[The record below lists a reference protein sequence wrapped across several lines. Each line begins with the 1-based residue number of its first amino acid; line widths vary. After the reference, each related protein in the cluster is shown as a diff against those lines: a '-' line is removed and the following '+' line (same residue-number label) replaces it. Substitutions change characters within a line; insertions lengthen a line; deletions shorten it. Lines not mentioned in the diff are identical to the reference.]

1 MMRHVRDQGGFT
13 LIEMLVA
20 MVISLIVMGAAIAIL
35 TVILND
41 SRYDNFRTSAQA
53 DAQTMVDRL
62 SRELR
67 SASAPSAGSPGL
79 LATATSYDIAF
90 QTVNPAPGSAP
101 SGNPSN
107 QIWVRYCLDGSDTLW
122 RQSTTPSSTTSTLPD
137 TSACPSTS
145 SAWVTAGSRPCC
157 VELNDVTNEIG
168 GDTTRPLFTF
178 GPAGWS
184 GLSQIKSIQ
193 VNLYID
199 KNPGHRPG
207 ATNLV
212 SGIYLRNE
220 LAPPTASFVVA
231 PTTNQQGAD
240 VQLNGS
246 LSSDPNG
253 QVLSYQW
260 YRGVSCPNPPSSAPT
275 SGAVSGATTQVYDA
289 GQFAANTQQIF
300 TLAVTNTGGLTS
312 CSSQTVTIP

>member
-1 MMRHVRDQGGFT
+1 MITHARDQRGFT

-20 MVISLIVMGAAIAIL
+20 MVISLIVMASAIAIL
-35 TVILND
+35 TVILRD
-41 SRYDNFRTSAQA
+41 SRYDNFRDSAQA
-53 DAQTMVDRL
+53 DARTMVDRL

-79 LATATSYDIAF
+79 LAKAASYDIAF

-101 SGNPSN
+101 SGNPAN
-107 QIWVRYCLDGSDTLW
+107 QIWVRYCLDGNNTLW
-122 RQSTTPSSTTSTLPD
+122 RQSTTPSSTTAVLPD
-137 TSACPSTS
+137 TGACPSTS
-145 SAWVTAGSRPCC
+145 SAWVAGSGPCC

-178 GPAGWS
+178 GPSGWS
-184 GLSQIKSIQ
+184 DLSQIKSIQ
-193 VNLYID
+193 LNLWVD

-207 ATNLV
+207 ATDLV

-220 LAPPTASFVVA
+220 LSPPTASFVA
-231 PTTNQQGAD
+231 IPTTNQQGAD

-260 YRGVSCPNPPSSAPT
+260 YEGVSCPTPSSAPA
-275 SGAVSGATTQVYDA
+275 SGAISGATTQVYDA
-289 GQFAANTQQIF
+289 GQFTAGLQPTFA
-300 TLAVTNTGGLTS
+300 LAVTNTGGLTS
-312 CSSQTVTIP
+312 CNSQQVTIP